1 MGISQRVLKRFF
13 NNWTGIGTS
22 VPGPRPS
29 DITTTSLVPGRI
41 PHAAAIF
48 PNLSRLDGDRA
59 AGNICTAEATTR
71 SAWRDDGMGRPMTDE
86 TKKRTEAIQR
96 AAECRGR
103 AAQYESLAN
112 EAKLRGDFEMST
124 QFATSA
130 AAEWLEAR
138 RLEDSANKSGD

>member
-13 NNWTGIGTS
+13 NTWTGIGTS
-22 VPGPRPS
+22 VPGPHPS
-29 DITTTSLVPGRI
+29 DITTASVVPAGI
-41 PHAAAIF
+41 PHTAAIY
-48 PNLSRLDGDRA
+48 PRLDGDQA
-59 AGNICTAEATTR
+59 AGNICTAEATTC
-71 SAWRDDGMGRPMTDE
+71 SAWRDDGMGTPMTDE